1 MGIAK
6 FYSWLRNKNYRGA
19 LQRYVPQHVS
29 SFSFDLNGL
38 IHNVAQIVYAY
49 GEGENPD
56 RKKLIEKMDPRT
68 LEAEFHH
75 TFGTK
80 LAQIIAAVSPKDTL
94 VLAVDGVA
102 PQAKIAQQRQRRFR
116 AAMDSSGK
124 SVFSSNSITPG
135 TEFMKRLDGYIQRW
149 IIAAKNTLPP
159 KIVYSS
165 HMVKNEGEHKIFSMF
180 RNGEVGQE
188 ISEGS
193 NEQTGAH
200 VVYGMDADLVMLSM
214 LSPLNKIFLMREDVR
229 DVIDI
234 DNLKTAISEE
244 IGTATAIS
252 DFVVMIFLIGND
264 FLPHLPT
271 LGDMEEAIETMIR
284 IYKMSN
290 VALTHTFVNPE
301 EAQDAQKHTQTR
313 GTEIHWEGLSTYLSA
328 LALEEPR
335 LLEMESEREVMFPS
349 SMMKA
354 ATTKSQV
361 KSGIEIKK
369 TSSFDVNVFRGAWYN
384 NAFELKGPKANEIF
398 AKLVPGYTF
407 GPTNAKIVELVKNY
421 LIGIAWVY
429 RYYNLGT
436 SAVNE
441 EYVYRYL
448 YAPLIS
454 DIAATSKQFVVK
466 TETYE
471 FNVNALEINPVHQL
485 LSVLPLTSKDLLPVE
500 VQHLMNSDS
509 LIGDYFPET
518 ELLDRQ
524 GYNTLWQGTL
534 LINFVNMKRIQDA
547 VERTSVFT
555 EERIREFSP
564 VLTVVLVKD
573 KATLEMDER
582 TRKLKS
588 YLSSSTGGRGGGRGQ
603 GNSNSNYIRK
613 DDGRNS
619 SSSSQVPGSS
629 QQGRGYGNRTSN
641 SDNRNVGRG
650 YPSTSSSSGRGY
662 SGRGYSDNRSGG
674 RGYSNSQGRGRGQG
688 FRNNDNRNNTQGRGF
703 RNNDNR
709 NAPQSRGYD
718 NRTAE
723 INKTANLG
731 VSLPPVSVA
740 PSANKI
746 PLPVQKFEL

>member
-38 IHNVAQIVYAY
+38 IHKVAQIVYAY

-80 LAQIIAAVSPKDTL
+80 LAEIIAAVSPKDTL

-180 RNGEVGQE
+180 RNGEVGNESSQ
-188 ISEGS
+188 GS
-193 NEQTGAH
+193 DEQAGAH

-214 LSPLNKIFLMREDVR
+214 LSPLNKIYLMREDVR

-234 DNLKTAISEE
+234 DNLKTAINEE
-244 IGTATAIS
+244 IGTPTAIS

-284 IYKMSN
+284 IYKMTN
-290 VALTHTFVNPE
+290 VALTQNHT
-301 EAQDAQKHTQTR
+301 HTK

-349 SMMKA
+349 SMMEA
-354 ATTKSQV
+354 ATRKEQV
-361 KSGIEIKK
+361 KSGVEIKK
-369 TSSFDVNVFRGAWYN
+369 TSSFDVNIFRGAWYN

-466 TETYE
+466 AETYE

-485 LSVLPLTSKDLLPVE
+485 LYVLPLTSKDLLPVE

-534 LINFVNMKRIQDA
+534 LINFVNMKRILDA

-588 YLSSSTGGRGGGRGQ
+588 YLSSSTGGRGRGEGRG
-603 GNSNSNYIRK
+603 NSSYIRK

-619 SSSSQVPGSS
+619 SQAQGSFSSHS
-629 QQGRGYGNRTSN
+629 QGRGYGNRTGN

-650 YPSTSSSSGRGY
+650 YSPSGQSSSGRGY

-674 RGYSNSQGRGRGQG
+674 RGYSDNRSGGRGQESRG

-703 RNNDNR
+703 RDTNNR
-709 NAPQSRGYD
+709 NATQNKGYD
-718 NRTAE
+718 NRTSE
-723 INKTANLG
+723 INKISN
-731 VSLPPVSVA
+731 VSLPPISV
-740 PSANKI
+740 PPISVPPTANKI

>member
-80 LAQIIAAVSPKDTL
+80 LAQIIAAVSPQDTL

-135 TEFMKRLDGYIQRW
+135 TEFMKRLDSYIQRW

-180 RNGEVGQE
+180 RNGEVGREVGSQE
-188 ISEGS
+188 KSE
-193 NEQTGAH
+193 NVGAH

-214 LSPLNKIFLMREDVR
+214 LSPLNRIFLMREDIR

-244 IGTATAIS
+244 IGTPTAIS

-284 IYKMSN
+284 IYKMTN
-290 VALTHTFVNPE
+290 VPLTT
-301 EAQDAQKHTQTR
+301 
-313 GTEIHWEGLSTYLSA
+313 GTEINWEGLSTYLSA
-328 LALEEPR
+328 LSLEEPR
-335 LLEMESEREVMFPS
+335 LLEMESKREVMFPS
-349 SMMKA
+349 SMMEA

-361 KSGIEIKK
+361 KSGVDIKK
-369 TSSFDVNVFRGAWYN
+369 TSVFDVNVFRGAWYN
-384 NAFELKGPKANEIF
+384 NAFELKGPKANDIF
-398 AKLVPGYTF
+398 TKLVPGYTF

-436 SAVNE
+436 SEVNE

-454 DIAATSKQFVVK
+454 DIAATSKQFRIK
-466 TETYE
+466 KESYE
-471 FNVNALEINPVHQL
+471 FNANAIEINPVHQL

-555 EERIREFSP
+555 EERIKEFSP
-564 VLTVVLVKD
+564 VLTIVLVKD

-588 YLSSSTGGRGGGRGQ
+588 YLSSSTGSRGRGRGS
-603 GNSNSNYIRK
+603 NTNSNYIRK

-619 SSSSQVPGSS
+619 SQSFQGRGSFQQTSGRGYNQDYNTGNTGRGYSSQ
-629 QQGRGYGNRTSN
+629 QTQGRGYGNRT
-641 SDNRNVGRG
+641 GRG
-650 YPSTSSSSGRGY
+650 YTNQN
-662 SGRGYSDNRSGG
+662 NRSGG
-674 RGYSNSQGRGRGQG
+674 RGYPNQDNRSSGRGYQQGPQGRGRGS
-688 FRNNDNRNNTQGRGF
+688 RNNDNRNREYGTQSSETSNTSNTG
-703 RNNDNR
+703 
-709 NAPQSRGYD
+709 
-718 NRTAE
+718 
-723 INKTANLG
+723 I
-731 VSLPPVSVA
+731 SLPPVSVV
-740 PSANKI
+740 PPTNKI